1 MKILGR
7 FLIVIIAVILVA
19 VGWLWWNRPQKVDM
33 AGYVP
38 ADSLVYLEAN
48 SLPEIAAGIVST
60 DAWKALAPPAGIRS
74 GLGQIGWLG
83 RLAAWTGIG
92 SADAV
97 VLARAQVAVT
107 VLGLD
112 AADEGETLKLKPRY
126 ALVVETHTGEARTR
140 SAVEKRIGDFAR
152 RVYGEPRVES
162 QESEGVKVTTWSA
175 PGSERRI
182 VAAVTGSLAVI
193 GNDAS
198 VVQSCLAV
206 RRGERPSLAG
216 NVQMEEMRRRVG
228 GREAAA
234 FGYVSPVG
242 VSQLLEVAAT
252 VFFGQMAQD
261 QQIQS
266 LIASMLP
273 QLSSK
278 ILGGAGWSAR
288 FTGGA
293 VEDRY
298 YLSLQGGV
306 GARLSDALASPP
318 GATLSVSATELLPGE
333 IYSLSRY
340 RLRDPQAAWRAMNT
354 VLSSRLDYLSSL
366 LIPRLL
372 QSLLKPYGIDDP
384 ESFLRAVGSE
394 IVTARLDDTGASTVT
409 IVEVQDEKALHEFI
423 ASRLGANP
431 RTERIGYE
439 ELLISTDEERGAAS
453 FVARRL
459 VMGSEAN
466 VRRCLEAR
474 AQGRTLSAS
483 DTFQRTARVA
493 STTTTALAVTFTD
506 DSSPAHT
513 FISAIA
519 AQPGVRTQPANNADL
534 ERALGQLT
542 YAVSETRLVE
552 DGFEKRTR
560 SSFGQ
565 FGTLAAQFTQ

>member
-7 FLIVIIAVILVA
+7 FLLVVIGLMLVIFV
-19 VGWLWWNRPQKVDM
+19 WLWWNRPQKVDM

-48 SLPEIAAGIVST
+48 SLPEIAGGIVST
-60 DAWKALAPPAGIRS
+60 DAWKSLAPPAGINS

-83 RLAAWTGIG
+83 RVSAWTGIG

-97 VLARAQVAVT
+97 VLSRAQVAVT

-140 SAVEKRIGDFAR
+140 AAVEKRIGDFAR

-162 QESEGVKVTTWSA
+162 SEAEGVKLTTWSA
-175 PGSERRI
+175 PGTDRRI
-182 VAAVTGSLAVI
+182 VAAVMGSLAVI

-198 VVQSCLAV
+198 AVDACLAV
-206 RRGERPSLAG
+206 RRGERTSLAG
-216 NVQMEEMRRRVG
+216 NVQVEEMRRRVG
-228 GREAAA
+228 GRETAA
-234 FGYVSPVG
+234 FGYVSPLG
-242 VSQLLEVAAT
+242 VAQLLEVAAT

-261 QQIQS
+261 PQIQS

-273 QLSSK
+273 QLSGK

-306 GARLSDALASPP
+306 APRLNDALASPP
-318 GATLSVSATELLPGE
+318 GVTLNTGELLPQD

-340 RLRDPQAAWRAMNT
+340 SLRDPQSAWRAMNAA
-354 VLSSRLDYLSSL
+354 LSSRVDYLSSL
-366 LIPRLL
+366 LIPRLF
-372 QSLLKPYGIDDP
+372 QSLLKPYGIDEP
-384 ESFLRAVGSE
+384 ESFLHAVGSE
-394 IVTARLDDTGASTVT
+394 IVTARLDDTGSSTVT
-409 IVEVQDEKALHEFI
+409 IVEVQDEKALRDFV
-423 ASRLGANP
+423 AGRLGANP
-431 RTERIGYE
+431 LRDRVGEA
-439 ELLISTDEERGAAS
+439 ELIVSTDEERGAAS
-453 FVARRL
+453 FVAGHMM
-459 VMGSEAN
+459 MGSEAN

-474 AQGRTLSAS
+474 AQGRALAAS
-483 DTFQRTARVA
+483 DVFQRTARLRSTA
-493 STTTTALAVTFTD
+493 SPAFAVTFTD
-506 DSSPAHT
+506 DSAPART

-519 AQPGVRTQPANNADL
+519 AQRGARTQSANNSAL
-534 ERALGQLT
+534 ESALGQLT
-542 YAVSETRLVE
+542 YAASETRLVE
-552 DGFEKRTR
+552 DGFEKRTQ

-565 FGTLAAQFTQ
+565 FGALASQFAQ